1 MRPSP
6 LRTEIFKLHIGP
18 IYAKMSTTL
27 RILRTH
33 LTEERFIM
41 KNVICTTCYVV
52 LIILSVAGEG
62 ILGFA
67 QDEHTVVLYT
77 FETGNGKTVKDH
89 SGKGNDGELMGPK
102 WGEGKPGGGLVFGGN
117 GPRDFVE
124 IPDSE
129 SLDLVE
135 GLTVE
140 MWLYLEA
147 WSTAGGTGATKEL
160 AYKVGPR
167 SDKKVLIRMTTD
179 ALAWGAAVLEGKTD
193 MPLKKWV
200 HMAGTYDGK
209 SGEAKIYIDGVL
221 DAEGKIGGNI
231 TPNNDVLWLGRGAG
245 PFLQGRMDEV
255 RISNIARSEQ
265 EIQELMNKG
274 IEGVLAVKPQDKL
287 ATTWGKLKSD
297 FAR

>member
-1 MRPSP
+1 
-6 LRTEIFKLHIGP
+6 
-18 IYAKMSTTL
+18 MSNIINATRWL
-27 RILRTH
+27 
-33 LTEERFIM
+33 M
-41 KNVICTTCYVV
+41 MV
-52 LIILSVAGEG
+52 LLLISGGSLSS
-62 ILGFA
+62 FA
-67 QDEHTVVLYT
+67 QDEHTVLLYT
-77 FETGNGKTVKDH
+77 FESGNGKTVKDL

-102 WGEGKPGGGLVFGGN
+102 WGDGNPGGGLVFGGN
-117 GPRDFVE
+117 APRDFVE

-129 SLDLVE
+129 SLDVVE

-147 WSTAGGTGATKEL
+147 WSTAGGTGATKETT
-160 AYKVGPR
+160 YKVGPR

-179 ALAWGAAVLEGKTD
+179 KHAWGAAVVAGKTD
-193 MPLKKWV
+193 VPLKKWT
-200 HMAGTYDGK
+200 HIAGTYDGK
-209 SGEAKIYIDGVL
+209 SGEGKIYIDGVL
-221 DAEGKIGGNI
+221 DGEGKIGGNI
-231 TPNNDVLWLGRGAG
+231 TPNDDVLWLGRGAG

-287 ATTWGKLKSD
+287 ATTWGKLKAD

>member
-1 MRPSP
+1 
-6 LRTEIFKLHIGP
+6 
-18 IYAKMSTTL
+18 
-27 RILRTH
+27 
-33 LTEERFIM
+33 M
-41 KNVICTTCYVV
+41 KQVICTTCYVM
-52 LIILSVAGEG
+52 LIILLVAGEG

-77 FETGNGKTVKDH
+77 FETGNGKTVKDL
-89 SGKGNDGELMGPK
+89 SDNGNDGELMGPK

-147 WSTAGGTGATKEL
+147 WSTAGGTSATKEL

-179 ALAWGAAVLEGKTD
+179 ALAWGAAVLAGKTD

-255 RISNIARSEQ
+255 RISNIARSQ
-265 EIQELMNKG
+265 KEIQELMNKG

-297 FAR
+297 SAR

>member
-1 MRPSP
+1 
-6 LRTEIFKLHIGP
+6 
-18 IYAKMSTTL
+18 MSSIINATL
-27 RILRTH
+27 WLMMIL
-33 LTEERFIM
+33 L
-41 KNVICTTCYVV
+41 
-52 LIILSVAGEG
+52 LISSGSLSS
-62 ILGFA
+62 FA
-67 QDEHTVVLYT
+67 QDEHTVLLYT
-77 FETGNGKTVKDH
+77 FEAGAGKTVRDL
-89 SGKGNDGELMGPK
+89 SGNKNDGELMGTK
-102 WGEGKPGGGLVFGGN
+102 WGEGNPGGGLTFGGN

-147 WSTAGGTGATKEL
+147 WSTAGGTGATKETT
-160 AYKVGPR
+160 YKVGPR

-179 ALAWGAAVLEGKTD
+179 KHAWGAAVAAGKTD
-193 MPLKKWV
+193 MPLNKWT
-200 HMAGTYDGK
+200 HIAGTYDAK
-209 SGEAKIYIDGVL
+209 SGDAKIYIDGVL
-221 DAEGKIGGNI
+221 DGEGKIGGNI
-231 TPNNDVLWLGRGAG
+231 TPNDDVLWLGRGAG

-287 ATTWGKLKSD
+287 ATTWGKLKL
-297 FAR
+297 

>member
-1 MRPSP
+1 
-6 LRTEIFKLHIGP
+6 
-18 IYAKMSTTL
+18 
-27 RILRTH
+27 
-33 LTEERFIM
+33 M
-41 KNVICTTCYVV
+41 KNVIATMCLAMLVFLLV
-52 LIILSVAGEG
+52 SGESRIG
-62 ILGFA
+62 LA
-67 QDEHTVVLYT
+67 QDEHTVLLYT
-77 FETGNGKTVKDH
+77 FETGAGNTVKDL
-89 SGKGNDGELMGPK
+89 SGNGNDGELMGPK
-102 WGEGKPGGGLVFGGN
+102 WGEGNPGGGLTFGGN

-140 MWLYLEA
+140 MWVYLEA

-167 SDKKVLIRMTTD
+167 DNKKVLIRLTTD
-179 ALAWGAAVLEGKTD
+179 KQAWGAAVVHGKTEL
-193 MPLKKWV
+193 PLKKWV
-200 HMAGTYDGK
+200 HIAGTYDGK
-209 SGEAKIYIDGVL
+209 SGEGKIYIDGVL
-221 DAEGKIGGNI
+221 DGEGKIDGDI
-231 TPNNDVLWLGRGAG
+231 VPNNDVLWLGRGAG
-245 PFLQGRMDEV
+245 PFLEGRMDEV

>member
-1 MRPSP
+1 
-6 LRTEIFKLHIGP
+6 
-18 IYAKMSTTL
+18 
-27 RILRTH
+27 
-33 LTEERFIM
+33 M

-52 LIILSVAGEG
+52 LIILLITGEG
-62 ILGFA
+62 ILSLA
-67 QDEHTVVLYT
+67 QDEHTVLPYT
-77 FETGNGKTVKDH
+77 FESGTGKTVKDL
-89 SGKGNDGELMGPK
+89 SGNKNDGELMGPK
-102 WGEGKPGGGLVFGGN
+102 WGEGNPGGGLTFGGN
-117 GPRDFVE
+117 APRDFVE

-147 WSTAGGTGATKEL
+147 WSTAGGTGATKETT
-160 AYKVGPR
+160 YKVEPR
-167 SDKKVLIRMTTD
+167 NDKKVLIRMTTD
-179 ALAWGAAVLEGKTD
+179 AKAWGSAVLAGKTD
-193 MPLKKWV
+193 IPLKKWV

-231 TPNNDVLWLGRGAG
+231 IPNNDVLWLGRGAG

-287 ATTWGKLKSD
+287 ATTWGKLKSNLPQ
-297 FAR
+297 

>member
-1 MRPSP
+1 MSSIINVTRW
-6 LRTEIFKLHIGP
+6 LMMILLLIFGG
-18 IYAKMSTTL
+18 S
-27 RILRTH
+27 
-33 LTEERFIM
+33 
-41 KNVICTTCYVV
+41 
-52 LIILSVAGEG
+52 LS
-62 ILGFA
+62 GFS
-67 QDEHTVVLYT
+67 QDEHTVLLYT
-77 FETGNGKTVKDH
+77 FESGGGKTVKDL
-89 SGKGNDGELMGPK
+89 SGNKNDGELMGPK
-102 WGEGKPGGGLVFGGN
+102 WGEGNPGGGLTFGGN

-147 WSTAGGTGATKEL
+147 WSTAGGTGATKEI

-179 ALAWGAAVLEGKTD
+179 KHAWGAAVAAGKTD
-193 MPLKKWV
+193 MPLKKWT
-200 HMAGTYDGK
+200 HIAGTYDAK
-209 SGEAKIYIDGVL
+209 SGDAKIYIDGVL
-221 DAEGKIGGNI
+221 DGEGKIGGNI
-231 TPNNDVLWLGRGAG
+231 TPNDDVLWLGRGAG

-287 ATTWGKLKSD
+287 ATTWGKLKSNLLQ
-297 FAR
+297 